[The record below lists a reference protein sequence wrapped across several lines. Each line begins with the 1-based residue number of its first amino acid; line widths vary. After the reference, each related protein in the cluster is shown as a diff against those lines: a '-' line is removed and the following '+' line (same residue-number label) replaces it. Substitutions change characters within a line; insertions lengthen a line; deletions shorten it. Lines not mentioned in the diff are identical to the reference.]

1 MSQSTKATASVP
13 KPDGARFGIPVEYIA
28 SATLAAVVL
37 GVWELV
43 AYLELVNPIV
53 LPAPS
58 RIFAAL
64 FDILTSSFILTDFG
78 VTFYETMV
86 GFFIGALIGLVG
98 GVLTGTFRFFRRT
111 MYPYIVAF
119 QGIPKISLAP
129 LFLTWFGFGLESK
142 IVMAVVLS
150 FFPVL
155 INTATGIQS
164 VGQNELMLMRSYRA
178 TQAQIFSKLTLPH
191 ALPYIFAGLQTSLSF
206 ALIGAIVGEFIG
218 AREGLGVLLVTYNY
232 QIRIDYVFA
241 VIIILGVLG
250 LALYQIVDVLNRRLV
265 FWQK

>member
-1 MSQSTKATASVP
+1 MSDSAEAVNRPAAKVGRSRRVP
-13 KPDGARFGIPVEYIA
+13 TEYIVSTA
-28 SATLAAVVL
+28 MALAVLALWELAAFL
-37 GVWELV
+37 Q
-43 AYLELVNPIV
+43 LVNPIV

-58 RIFAAL
+58 RVFRAL
-64 FDILTSSFILTDFG
+64 YDILTSSFILNDFG
-78 VTFYETMV
+78 VTLYETLS
-86 GFFIGALIGLVG
+86 GFLIGAAIGLSG
-98 GVLTGTFRFFRRT
+98 GILTGTFPFFRRT

-142 IVMAVVLS
+142 IVMAVVIS

-164 VGQNELMLMRSYRA
+164 VGQNELMLMRSYLA
-178 TQAQIFSKLTLPH
+178 TQMQIFRKLTLPH
-191 ALPYIFAGLQTSLSF
+191 ALPYIFAGLQASLSF

-218 AREGLGVLLVTYNY
+218 ARDGLGVLLVTYNY

-241 VIIILGVLG
+241 VITILGVLG
-250 LALYQIVDVLNRRLV
+250 LVLYQLVDVLNRKLV

>member
-1 MSQSTKATASVP
+1 MA
-13 KPDGARFGIPVEYIA
+13 I
-28 SATLAAVVL
+28 AVVVL
-37 GVWELV
+37 AIWELV
-43 AYLELVNPIV
+43 AYLNLVNPIV

-58 RIFAAL
+58 RIFTAL
-64 FDILTSSFILTDFG
+64 IDILTSSFILKHFWT
-78 VTFYETMV
+78 TFYETMM
-86 GFFIGALIGLVG
+86 GFALGALIGFVG
-98 GVLTGTFRFFRRT
+98 GVLTGTFPYFRKT

-164 VGQNELMLMRSYRA
+164 VGKNELMLMSSYRA
-178 TQAQIFSKLTLPH
+178 TQLQIFSKLTLPH
-191 ALPYIFAGLQTSLSF
+191 ALPLIFAGLQTSLSF

-250 LALYQIVDVLNRRLV
+250 LVLYQLVDIVNRRLV
-265 FWQK
+265 FWQQK

>member
-1 MSQSTKATASVP
+1 MSHSTDTVRRATRRTPARSRFPIEYVASI
-13 KPDGARFGIPVEYIA
+13 GIAVGV
-28 SATLAAVVL
+28 LAA
-37 GVWELV
+37 WELV
-43 AYLELVNPIV
+43 AFLQLVNPIV

-58 RIFAAL
+58 RIFRAL
-64 FDILTSSFILTDFG
+64 YDILTSGFILTDFG
-78 VTFYETMV
+78 VTLYETMV
-86 GFFIGALIGLVG
+86 GFVIGAAIGLVG
-98 GVLTGTFRFFRRT
+98 GVLTGTFRFFRQT

-178 TQAQIFSKLTLPH
+178 TQRQIFSKLTLPH

-218 AREGLGVLLVTYNY
+218 ARDGLGVLLVTYNY

-250 LALYQIVDVLNRRLV
+250 LVLYQLVDVLNRRLV